1 MENVSYFCSLKFNI
15 YTMDKK
21 VFTTRFWFL
30 LTIIFAGAFM
40 RLIPHWPNF
49 TPIAAIALFGGA
61 YMNRKYMAFLVPL
74 AAMLVS
80 DLILGFHVTMPAV
93 YLSFVATVG
102 IGLLIARKPN
112 LLNIAGAS
120 LSASLLF
127 FVVTNFGSWLG
138 SPYYPQTFTGLMEAY
153 AAGLV
158 FFNNGSQGISFLVN
172 SVLGDLFFNGL
183 FFGAFYLAR
192 LRFPVLARA

>member
-1 MENVSYFCSLKFNI
+1 MENVYYFCSLKLNI
-15 YTMDKK
+15 DIMDKK
-21 VFTTRFWFL
+21 VFTSRFWVL
-30 LTIIFAGAFM
+30 LTVIFAGAAM

-49 TPIAAIALFGGA
+49 TPIAAMALFGGA
-61 YMNRKYMAFLVPL
+61 YLNRKYLAFIVPL

-120 LSASLLF
+120 LSASVLF
-127 FVVTNFGSWLG
+127 FVVTNFVSWMG
-138 SPYYPQTFTGLMEAY
+138 SPFYPQTFAGLMEAY

-158 FFNNGSQGISFLVN
+158 FFNNGAQGISFLVN
-172 SVLGDLFFNGL
+172 SVLGDLFFNGM
-183 FFGAFYLAR
+183 FFGVFYLAR